1 MKKIKC
7 LLLLYNYLKF
17 VFERKG
23 FDGVFFLFSE
33 KISNGKVRVSSNYK
47 VVKKVVE
54 FFLSL

>member
-1 MKKIKC
+1 M
-7 LLLLYNYLKF
+7 LLLYNYLKF

-33 KISNGKVRVSSNYK
+33 KISDGKVRVSSNYK